1 MTGEPDCPGIKDVRM
16 VSFIYCD
23 RCGGN
28 RVGIQ
33 TVVNRGNRGKT
44 TQCIWCMDCRVI
56 LGGQT

>member
-1 MTGEPDCPGIKDVRM
+1 MTGEPNCPGIKDVRM

-33 TVVNRGNRGKT
+33 TVVNRVKT
-44 TQCIWCMDCRVI
+44 TQCIWCMNCRVM